1 MLKRR
6 SHIFGSVI
14 SDLGELLQQY
24 FCPTQY
30 VTLLFLS
37 YKAHLYTCHKSNNDY
52 LLKLFSIICPTSPFG
67 QPTFN
72 SQSTQI
78 VLASLS
84 ACIVTFSS
92 PSKVTR
98 SPQKGLSFRSTF
110 FRNFRMLR
118 RYTLLNMYSRVQQ
131 PGTPMHWK
139 EPQHILFTHGMIL
152 REKAFPFGDCNSL
165 RCCFLSNRL

>member
-1 MLKRR
+1 MP
-6 SHIFGSVI
+6 
-14 SDLGELLQQY
+14 QY

-30 VTLLFLS
+30 VTLLLLS
-37 YKAHLYTCHKSNNDY
+37 YKAHLYSCHKSNNDY
-52 LLKLFSIICPTSPFG
+52 LLKLFCIICPTSPFG

-98 SPQKGLSFRSTF
+98 SPQKGLSFSLDLF

-118 RYTLLNMYSRVQQ
+118 RYTLLNMYYRVLQ
-131 PGTPMHWK
+131 PGTPYALERAPVYIHTWYDLTGK
-139 EPQHILFTHGMIL
+139 GI
-152 REKAFPFGDCNSL
+152 SL
-165 RCCFLSNRL
+165 RRLQFSPLLLSLKPPLTSRTAVGGKRPG